1 MDGNRI
7 DETTL
12 RNVYLSVAMSQIE
25 SMQMYSAEFR
35 RLLTQISQPQFNLLD
50 GGDDDG
56 SIPISAPSGPRLSS
70 SGMPLLPTMDRPFIG

>member
-12 RNVYLSVAMSQIE
+12 RNLYLSVAMSQIE
-25 SMQMYSAEFR
+25 SMQLYSAEFR

-56 SIPISAPSGPRLSS
+56 SIPISAPSGPNLSS
-70 SGMPLLPTMDRPFIG
+70 GGMPMLPTLERPFIG